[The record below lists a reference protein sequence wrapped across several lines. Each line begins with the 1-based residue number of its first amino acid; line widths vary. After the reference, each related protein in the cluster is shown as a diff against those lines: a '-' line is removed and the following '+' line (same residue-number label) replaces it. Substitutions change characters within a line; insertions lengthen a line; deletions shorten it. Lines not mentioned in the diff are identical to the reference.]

1 MKCKD
6 LNNISFTG
14 YAGLKIYDELWDKY
28 DLNKGFDSVVSKQS
42 GKPYNSIIHNLFN
55 RNLIDANS
63 MAALAEKDKE
73 EYFLAK
79 NAKLHRTSYGR
90 NLNKLDDEQR
100 RKVLLKFN
108 DKLIPRKK
116 VDKKALMIYDRS
128 AIEVFGE
135 KYENTDWVW
144 DSCQEKMVKGYG
156 LDKFMLKTKK
166 RVTVFGFDVNNKSQD
181 NVIEF
186 FKRGRMS
193 YGGSRVAFDA
203 DPELK
208 SMDFYKRLCG
218 EEFLFYTKAV
228 KNWKFNYGLDLNIE
242 ELRKKVLPLLKRN
255 KVVSRIVYKDD
266 MELRLVFSL
275 KDKRVILTND
285 FKSKPTEVYKYY
297 VDRWKIET
305 SFREE
310 KQNLGLKKLPTRKL
324 EGIKTHFMLCM
335 LAYVLSQLIITK
347 TKIADGIKLIKR
359 KLVKVWAVITQKY
372 NKLVLEFDIRYEH
385 IKTFNKLLEML
396 NS

>member
-1 MKCKD
+1 MSKQEII
-6 LNNISFTG
+6 NFTVN
-14 YAGLKIYDELWDKY
+14 AGLKLYGDLWDKY
-28 DLNKGFDSVVSKQS
+28 DLSQTFGNVVPKQS
-42 GKPYNSIIHNLFN
+42 GASIGKIMQNLFF

-63 MAALAEKDKE
+63 MVALAEKDKE

-79 NAKLHRTSYGR
+79 NVKLHRTSYGR

-108 DKLIPRKK
+108 DKLVPRKK

-128 AIEVFGE
+128 AVEVFGDN
-135 KYENTDWVW
+135 YENADWVW
-144 DSCQEKMVKGYG
+144 DSCQEKMVWGYG

-166 RVTVFGFDVNNKSQD
+166 RVTVFGFDVNNKTQD

-193 YGGSRVAFDA
+193 YGWSRVAIDA
-203 DPELK
+203 DPELT
-208 SMDFYKRLCG
+208 SMDFYKRLDE

-228 KNWKFNYGLDLNIE
+228 KSWKFNYGLDFNIE

-266 MELRLVFSL
+266 MQLRLVFHL

-297 VDRWKIET
+297 VERWGIET

-310 KQNLGLKKLPTRKL
+310 KQNLGLNILPTRKL
-324 EGIKTHFMLCM
+324 AGIKTHFLLCM
-335 LAYVLSQLIITK
+335 LAYVLSQFIINK
-347 TKIADGIKLIKR
+347 VKIADGIKLVKR

-372 NKLVLEFDIRYEH
+372 NKLVLEFDIRYKY
-385 IKTFNKLLEML
+385 IKVFNKLLEML